1 MDNPTLVRR
10 LEAVDDLPGNR
21 EALLERQPGTST
33 GSSRTPMCE
42 SVALSDSFGQRRTF
56 DELHNQRQGATWKL
70 FDSRRSARCMDD

>member
-42 SVALSDSFGQRRTF
+42 SVALSD
-56 DELHNQRQGATWKL
+56 
-70 FDSRRSARCMDD
+70 